1 MGDSARARA
10 SSERSSTSTTDILK
24 KIPLWVGTV
33 STEGRGRGV
42 DAATSSTRG
51 SSLDFRIG
59 TRVQQERHGED
70 SLTRHRPSTR
80 FGPHPTACYSFFPP
94 PRALKF
100 GISSILLNRIVS
112 GVAAVSDAGS
122 SQSRADVIGIVLSAS
137 CVLTGL
143 QWSSIKARTYPKV
156 DQGGVVVSFVDESVG
171 LEASQE
177 IRWCYDSLTAASSC
191 ACAMVVFYKG
201 RCVAHLGRA
210 SSASAETKEN
220 AVMGPMCT
228 TMVDKDRGNYI
239 PNLKVYPGRIEF
251 AYLPDTVQALILQ
264 PLGEDGVVLVCSD
277 TQRGFTKI
285 DQSWIATMSD
295 KLDSTLSSS

>member
-1 MGDSARARA
+1 MAPVTKARSLAPRDRPGGIARVHLRGRGRGTTLGDSARARA

-24 KIPLWVGTV
+24 KVPLWVGTV

-171 LEASQE
+171 LEA
-177 IRWCYDSLTAASSC
+177 L
-191 ACAMVVFYKG
+191 VVFQ
-201 RCVAHLGRA
+201 
-210 SSASAETKEN
+210 KE
-220 AVMGPMCT
+220 G
-228 TMVDKDRGNYI
+228 
-239 PNLKVYPGRIEF
+239 
-251 AYLPDTVQALILQ
+251 ALV
-264 PLGEDGVVLVCSD
+264 GY
-277 TQRGFTKI
+277 F
-285 DQSWIATMSD
+285 
-295 KLDSTLSSS
+295 